1 MGRVLSLF
9 ALKHGGFAAS
19 FSSSIMLPWVRHTV
33 TLARR
38 VLSLRKNYNNDRRA
52 GQDLLEYAAFPR
64 GI

>member
-9 ALKHGGFAAS
+9 APKHGGFCGLFLVADNVT
-19 FSSSIMLPWVRHTV
+19 LVRHTV

-52 GQDLLEYAAFPR
+52 RQDLLEYAAFPR